1 MLRDGLRA
9 LSESLLSTSSGGSSS
24 EKLTLGDVGEPPP
37 GSPPQRRRCRDV
49 ACLAFFALYWVGML
63 LVSAQA
69 YYEGDLRRLYSGYDS
84 DDNLCGIDDSVRHA
98 PFVYFPC
105 LQYGGRHPTVCMP
118 RCPAISAHYVR
129 WYNGSQ
135 IMCPTASRSLH
146 KIPATTYPTA
156 NLLHNCVPGAPS
168 LYAVVA
174 DRIDQS
180 AFTSVLAGLF
190 RAWHVVLLAA
200 AAAAALALL
209 WAACIRAM
217 CRARAMA
224 VSTVLV
230 AVASL
235 ALLAA
240 ALWVRAFY
248 LSSAAFADEHPI
260 FLGSLEVAI
269 NTDMSLVLALV
280 TTVFA
285 VSVAVALWCGLLHR
299 LLEGGGII
307 AEAAEAV
314 AAMPA
319 LLLVIPPVVS
329 VLLVGLFFFWGYVA
343 LLIAT
348 AGTPIKGE
356 LAYDRPL
363 QWLLILHAAGVLW
376 SAEALLHVG
385 CCATSAVVVRW
396 CAPRNFSA
404 AQIRPRNSAAQLS
417 APPHHASRL
426 CRYFASIDCAA
437 PLGSRRTVAALGR
450 AAGKCLR
457 YSSGSVV
464 LGAVLM
470 IPGRIFRFFLE
481 HCLHQTQARDLT
493 AMRHLSAHHG
503 LPSRS
508 SLTSHYPPCRS
519 TRRGSPSSAG
529 SRSAACAAAST
540 AARGGSSTRR
550 TTRTCC
556 SPSTTCRSARE
567 PARPSSSRCVTSDAS
582 PSSPPV
588 SGCCLRWRSSRWR
601 A

>member
-1 MLRDGLRA
+1 
-9 LSESLLSTSSGGSSS
+9 
-24 EKLTLGDVGEPPP
+24 
-37 GSPPQRRRCRDV
+37 
-49 ACLAFFALYWVGML
+49 
-63 LVSAQA
+63 
-69 YYEGDLRRLYSGYDS
+69 
-84 DDNLCGIDDSVRHA
+84 
-98 PFVYFPC
+98 
-105 LQYGGRHPTVCMP
+105 MP

-348 AGTPIKGE
+348 AGTPVKGE

-376 SAEALLHVG
+376 SADRFAARWVLRHLRRRRPL
-385 CCATSAVVVRW
+385 VRG
-396 CAPRNFSA
+396 ARNFGRANSA
-404 AQIRPRNSAAQLS
+404 AQFGARDSAARNSAAQFS

-481 HCLHQTQARDLT
+481 HA
-493 AMRHLSAHHG
+493 
-503 LPSRS
+503 
-508 SLTSHYPPCRS
+508 S
-519 TRRGSPSSAG
+519 TRR
-529 SRSAACAAAST
+529 
-540 AARGGSSTRR
+540 RR
-550 TTRTCC
+550 V
-556 SPSTTCRSARE
+556 A
-567 PARPSSSRCVTSDAS
+567 
-582 PSSPPV
+582 
-588 SGCCLRWRSSRWR
+588 
-601 A
+601 

>member
-396 CAPRNFSA
+396 CAPRKFSA
-404 AQIRPRNSAAQLS
+404 AQIRPRNSAAQ
-417 APPHHASRL
+417 
-426 CRYFASIDCAA
+426 F
-437 PLGSRRTVAALGR
+437 GR
-450 AAGKCLR
+450 ATL
-457 YSSGSVV
+457 
-464 LGAVLM
+464 
-470 IPGRIFRFFLE
+470 
-481 HCLHQTQARDLT
+481 
-493 AMRHLSAHHG
+493 
-503 LPSRS
+503 
-508 SLTSHYPPCRS
+508 
-519 TRRGSPSSAG
+519 
-529 SRSAACAAAST
+529 ST
-540 AARGGSSTRR
+540 AAPRLAPLQVLRVDRLRR
-550 TTRTCC
+550 A
-556 SPSTTCRSARE
+556 ARQ
-567 PARPSSSRCVTSDAS
+567 PPHRRRARPRRRQVPAVQQRLGGARRGFDDPGADLPVLLGTLPPPDADQREGEARA
-582 PSSPPV
+582 PRDRAVLPALLPRRLHAVGPV
-588 SGCCLRWRSSRWR
+588 RVAQRVRPALRARPAVLRGS
-601 A
+601 APGV